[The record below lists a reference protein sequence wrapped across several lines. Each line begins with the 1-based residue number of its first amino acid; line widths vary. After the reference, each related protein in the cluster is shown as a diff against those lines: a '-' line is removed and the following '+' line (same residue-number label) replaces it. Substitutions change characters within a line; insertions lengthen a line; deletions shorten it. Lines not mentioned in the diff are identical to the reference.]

1 MVQGKVKEYQNL
13 VFKIL
18 GFSKK
23 EIILSSI
30 IEFILIFFSVILI
43 ATFFAVVGSKFI
55 MENIFEL
62 VWKFDLKVLLN
73 LGISIGIVTLILI
86 MLTNLKYLNPKVYP
100 LIRNQ

>member
-1 MVQGKVKEYQNL
+1 
-13 VFKIL
+13 
-18 GFSKK
+18 
-23 EIILSSI
+23 
-30 IEFILIFFSVILI
+30 
-43 ATFFAVVGSKFI
+43 